1 MPDKPQQNQPDQAIP
16 DQLMQIAQEQEGG
29 AERVL
34 DQIEVVQHS
43 FEEIQALAKE
53 CQEVLRDLAPS
64 MPELETLTDRLE
76 QIGFHADNGAYN
88 IQGAFDL
95 YQYQDVVRQKMEKVG
110 RSLIEVAHYVLGR
123 LQPAE
128 DHLPKMAPAGRD
140 ILQREPQMADLT
152 KADADKVVAEFLA
165 KALKEKLAKK
175 AEG

>member
-1 MPDKPQQNQPDQAIP
+1 MPDKHQDPQAIP
-16 DQLMQIAQEQEGG
+16 DQLMQIAREQEGG

-43 FEEIQALAKE
+43 FEEIQALSKE
-53 CQEVLRDLAPS
+53 CQEILKALVPPS
-64 MPELETLTDRLE
+64 PELERLTERLE
-76 QIGFHADNGAYN
+76 QIGFHADNGGYN

-95 YQYQDVVRQKMEKVG
+95 YQYQDVVRQKMERVG

-128 DHLPKMAPAGRD
+128 DHLPKMAPSGRD
-140 ILQREPQMADLT
+140 ILLREPQMADLS
-152 KADADKVVAEFLA
+152 KEDADSVVAEFLA
-165 KALKEKLAKK
+165 RALKDKAAKK